1 MTKTEYLAPAFYF
14 LANCFGRHNILGVGL
29 MTVGLQE
36 GDNWRNE
43 DEKSRRT
50 VIVVIPICWVIVIH
64 YSYQAALITLYH
76 FLSL

>member
-43 DEKSRRT
+43 DQKSRSLVR
-50 VIVVIPICWVIVIH
+50 VVIPISYLIGIH
-64 YSYQAALITLYH
+64 
-76 FLSL
+76 